1 MHELKPAIMNFV
13 VFVLIISYKIL
24 EFFVLFS

>member
-1 MHELKPAIMNFV
+1 MYELKPAIMNFV